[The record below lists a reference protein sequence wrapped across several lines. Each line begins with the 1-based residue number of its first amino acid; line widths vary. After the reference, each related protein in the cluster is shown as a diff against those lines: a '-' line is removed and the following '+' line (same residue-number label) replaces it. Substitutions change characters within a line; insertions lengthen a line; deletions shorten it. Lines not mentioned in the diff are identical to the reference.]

1 MVQGVWD
8 FIVGVIRFYK
18 TLYEFYIRRLYERF
32 SSTVE
37 VSLRRYSMSFQGF
50 EFRRRVG
57 RWFYVASDLC
67 LGGPGN
73 KNVHF

>member
-1 MVQGVWD
+1 
-8 FIVGVIRFYK
+8 
-18 TLYEFYIRRLYERF
+18 
-32 SSTVE
+32 
-37 VSLRRYSMSFQGF
+37 MSFQGF